1 MVIKYADILD
11 PEYMGSPC
19 DGARI
24 AEIEKNLRRKLPE
37 SYAKFIM
44 ETGGG
49 YPNSTHDLL
58 PGDYLWSEAGGATIE
73 KIYGNGILS
82 NGDHNS
88 IDHPEHG
95 ADCIARTWEYPDE
108 ALLFAIGS
116 GGPHVVFMINYD
128 LEEYPLHSILCI
140 NDEMDIGLAANSF
153 EEFVANLTEWV
164 DEDEELE

>member
-1 MVIKYADILD
+1 MEYSDILD
-11 PEYMGSPC
+11 PKYMGSPC
-19 DGARI
+19 DEARI
-24 AEIEKNLRRKLPE
+24 AEIEKNLQRKLPE
-37 SYAKFIM
+37 SYAR
-44 ETGGG
+44 

-95 ADCIARTWEYPDE
+95 ADCIARIWEYPDE

-164 DEDEELE
+164 DEDEDLE

>member
-1 MVIKYADILD
+1 MEYSDILD
-11 PEYMGSPC
+11 PKYMGSPC
-19 DGARI
+19 DEARI
-24 AEIEKNLRRKLPE
+24 AEIEKNLQRKLPE
-37 SYAKFIM
+37 SYARFIM

-95 ADCIARTWEYPDE
+95 ADCIAKIWEYPDE
-108 ALLFAIGS
+108 AQL
-116 GGPHVVFMINYD
+116 
-128 LEEYPLHSILCI
+128 
-140 NDEMDIGLAANSF
+140 
-153 EEFVANLTEWV
+153 
-164 DEDEELE
+164 

>member
-1 MVIKYADILD
+1 MVFKYVDILD
-11 PEYMGSPC
+11 PKYMGSPC
-19 DGARI
+19 DEARI
-24 AEIEKNLRRKLPE
+24 AEIEKNLQRKLPD

-73 KIYGNGILS
+73 QIYGNGILS

-95 ADCIARTWEYPDE
+95 ADCIARVWGYPGE

-164 DEDEELE
+164 DEDEDLE

>member
-24 AEIEKNLRRKLPE
+24 AEIEKNLQRKLPE

-58 PGDYLWSEAGGATIE
+58 PGDYLWSEAGGVVINQFF
-73 KIYGNGILS
+73 GNGLLS
-82 NGDHNS
+82 NGAHNS
-88 IDHPEHG
+88 IDDPEYG
-95 ADCIARTWEYPDE
+95 ADHLAGIWGYPDG
-108 ALLFAIGS
+108 ALLFAKGND
-116 GGPHVVFMINYD
+116 GMHVIFMINYD
-128 LEEYPLHSILCI
+128 LEEYPLHSILCF
-140 NDEMDIGLAANSF
+140 NDEMEGGLAANSF
-153 EEFVANLTEWV
+153 DEFVANLTEFV
-164 DEDEELE
+164 DEDEDLE